1 MIIFEW
7 HFMISYPEQQGQA
20 QIIKITNYQLMKFLA
35 LLQENFKVSMGAILS
50 NLLRTVLTILIIA
63 FGIMAL
69 VGILTAI
76 HSIRFIVN
84 KQFATM
90 GTNTF
95 TIESRSFNVQI
106 GNKKYRKK
114 NHPYI
119 SYRQAIEF
127 KERFS
132 FPATVSVSTFASG
145 VSTVKYQSKKTN
157 PNVAVI
163 GADENYLL
171 TAGHKIEK
179 GRNIAYTD
187 ILLGRNIVIIGDAIA
202 KKLFKGGEDPLGKE
216 ISVGNGKY
224 IVAGIL
230 EKKGESFNS
239 SDYLCVI
246 PYSNVRQYFHVAR
259 RDYNISITPDTK
271 ELYDA
276 ALGYAEGL
284 FRIVRNLNVRDE
296 SDFNITSSDFLS
308 NIMNDVLKK
317 VLYATTI
324 IGFITLFGA
333 AIGLMNIMLV
343 QVSERT
349 REIGIRKAIGAKN
362 NLIKQQFLFEAILIC
377 QFGGILGIILGIFI
391 GNIVSLILKSSFVI
405 PWAWIIGG
413 LILCFL
419 VGLIAGMFPAI
430 KAAKL
435 NPIVALHYE

>member
-1 MIIFEW
+1 
-7 HFMISYPEQQGQA
+7 
-20 QIIKITNYQLMKFLA
+20 MKYLA
-35 LLQENFKVSMGAILS
+35 LLQENLKVSIGAIRS
-50 NLLRTVLTILIIA
+50 NFLRTILTILIIA

-132 FPATVSVSTFASG
+132 FPATVSVSTFASSI
-145 VSTVKYQSKKTN
+145 STIKYQSKKTN
-157 PNVAVI
+157 PNVQVI
-163 GADENYLL
+163 GADEDYLY
-171 TAGHKIEK
+171 TAGYEIEK
-179 GRNIAYTD
+179 GRNFAYTD
-187 ILLGRNIVIIGDAIA
+187 ILFSRNIVIIGSAIA
-202 KKLFKGGEDPLGKE
+202 KKLFKGETDPLGKE
-216 ISVGNGKY
+216 ISVGNGRY
-224 IVAGIL
+224 IVTGIL
-230 EKKGESFNS
+230 EEKGESFNS
-239 SDYLCVI
+239 SDNLCII
-246 PYSNVRQYFHVAR
+246 PNSNVRQYFSVPR
-259 RDYNISITPDTK
+259 RNFNISVTPDSK
-271 ELYDA
+271 ELYDDA
-276 ALGYAEGL
+276 IGYAEGL
-284 FRIVRNLNVRDE
+284 FRIVRNLSVRDE

-308 NIMNDVLKK
+308 KIMNDVLKK

-349 REIGIRKAIGAKN
+349 REIGIRKAIGARN
-362 NLIKQQFLFEAILIC
+362 NLIRQQFLFEAVLIC
-377 QFGGILGIILGIFI
+377 QLGGILGIILGIFI
-391 GNIVSLILKSSFVI
+391 GNIVSLILKSSFII
-405 PWAWIIGG
+405 PWAWITGG
-413 LILCFL
+413 LILCFI
-419 VGLIAGMFPAI
+419 VGLFAGMYPAI

>member
-1 MIIFEW
+1 MR
-7 HFMISYPEQQGQA
+7 
-20 QIIKITNYQLMKFLA
+20 FLA
-35 LLQENFKVSMGAILS
+35 LIQENFKVSIGSIRS
-50 NLLRTVLTILIIA
+50 NFLRTILTILIIA

-76 HSIRFIVN
+76 HSIKSTIN

-95 TIESRSFNVQI
+95 SIESRSFNVQI
-106 GNKKYRKK
+106 GSKKYRRK

-119 SYRQAIEF
+119 SYRQASEF
-127 KERFS
+127 KEKFR
-132 FPATVSVSTFASG
+132 FPATVSVSTFAS
-145 VSTVKYQSKKTN
+145 SIATVKYQSKKTN
-157 PNVAVI
+157 PNVTVI
-163 GADENYLL
+163 GSDENYLL
-171 TAGHKIEK
+171 TAGYEIEK
-179 GRNIAYTD
+179 GRFVAVTD
-187 ILLGRNIVIIGDAIA
+187 ILLNRNIVILGSGIA
-202 KKLFKGGEDPLGKE
+202 KKLFKDGEDPLEKE
-216 ISVGNGKY
+216 ITVGNGKY
-224 IVAGIL
+224 IIVGIL
-230 EKKGESFNS
+230 TEKGESFSS
-239 SDYLCVI
+239 SDNLCII
-246 PYSNVRQYFHVAR
+246 PYTNVRQYFPKPR
-259 RDYNISITPDTK
+259 RNYNISITPDSK
-271 ELYDA
+271 ELYEA
-276 ALGYAEGL
+276 AMGYAEGL

-308 NIMNDVLKK
+308 KILNEVLKK

-405 PWAWIIGG
+405 PWTWIMGG
-413 LILCFL
+413 LFLCFM
-419 VGLIAGMFPAI
+419 VGLSAGMFPAI